1 MPEHK
6 TPSDELAK
14 GPGDASQSSP
24 LYDLAYG
31 MRAPLAFSMKIP
43 QKMFAGAFSKLCDP
57 KLSSNEVPVGG
68 QARELLVV
76 GNSVGL
82 EDGALVGL
90 AVGEVC

>member
-1 MPEHK
+1 
-6 TPSDELAK
+6 
-14 GPGDASQSSP
+14 
-24 LYDLAYG
+24 
-31 MRAPLAFSMKIP
+31 MKIP